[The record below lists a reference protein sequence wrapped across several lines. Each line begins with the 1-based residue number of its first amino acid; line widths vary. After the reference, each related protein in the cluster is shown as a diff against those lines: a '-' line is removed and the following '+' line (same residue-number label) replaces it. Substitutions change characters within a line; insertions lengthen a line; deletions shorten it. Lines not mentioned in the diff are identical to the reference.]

1 MRQRDQAAR
10 QHGGIALHAIDQ
22 RQRLAH
28 RRAAGD
34 EQLAPQHARFLP
46 AAVAGAV
53 AKAEKDRQREAHSE
67 NGTKLSGTFQRQTWP
82 RTSVTSTAK
91 PSAASS
97 CGRIEPRQTNSRR
110 SQLGRSRT
118 IMRVNEARV

>member
-34 EQLAPQHARFLP
+34 EQLAPQHARFPP

-53 AKAEKDRQREAHSE
+53 AKAEKDRQREANSE
-67 NGTKLSGTFQRQTWP
+67 NGTKLSGTLQRQAWP
-82 RTSVTSTAK
+82 CTSVTSTAK

-97 CGRIEPRQTNSRR
+97 CGRICGRIEPRQANSRR
-110 SQLGRSRT
+110 SQT